1 MKIILD
7 AMGGDNAPDAIVK
20 GAVLAADQFG
30 VDIVLVGDET
40 RIRALLDQ
48 NKPHDPGRFTIQHAS
63 EIITMEDNPVSAV
76 RQKKDSSLAVALRL
90 LGEGAGDAMVSAGS
104 TGAILTGATLFVKRI
119 KGVRRAALA
128 PVLPTAKGGSLLVD
142 CGANVECTAE
152 YLTQFAFMGYYY
164 AQKQMGISNPRVG
177 LINNGTEETKGT
189 DALRETYQILKKAS
203 QEGKINFVGN
213 IEGRDIP
220 DGAADVLVCDG
231 FTGNV
236 VLKTIEGV
244 GLFFV
249 GKVKE
254 IFMKNAATKLAGAIV
269 RPGLRA
275 FKKMLDY
282 NEVGGAPLLGISK
295 PIVKAHGA
303 SGPEA
308 TKNAIRQ
315 AMIYAKGGVVA
326 DIERC
331 IAQLSQGSES

>member
-1 MKIILD
+1 
-7 AMGGDNAPDAIVK
+7 MGGDNAPDEIVK
-20 GAVLAADQFG
+20 GAVLAADQLN
-30 VDIVLVGDET
+30 VDILLVGDEK
-40 RIRALLDQ
+40 RVRALLQQ
-48 NKPHDPGRFTIQHAS
+48 NLPKNAGRITVQHAG
-63 EIITMEDNPVSAV
+63 EVITMEDNPVSAV

-104 TGAILTGATLFVKRI
+104 TGAVLTGATLFVKRI

-128 PVLPTAKGGSLLVD
+128 PVLPTVRGGSLLVD

-164 AQKQMGISNPRVG
+164 AQKQMGIANPRVG

-203 QEGKINFVGN
+203 EEGKIHFVGN

-220 DGAADVLVCDG
+220 QGEADVLVCDG

-269 RPGLRA
+269 KPGLRE

-295 PIVKAHGA
+295 PIVKAHGS
-303 SGPEA
+303 SGAEA
-308 TKNAIRQ
+308 VKNAVRQ
-315 AMIYAKGGVVA
+315 AVLYTEGGVVA
-326 DIERC
+326 EIERS
-331 IAQLSQGSES
+331 IGELKRAGES